1 MKIKIESFTTPITE
15 EILQKKDFGYPSGG
29 VVVSGGGGDGG
40 GEGGGEGGGNTNNN
54 FNFNAGISNIFKFER
69 QANGGALPQQ
79 FDFSYVANAN
89 KKGMMF
95 VNIQAGVDGVDPL
108 NPTPTYLQTE
118 FFVNGERVGYIE
130 NDAYRLNTGGLMATA
145 CYVNAGFN
153 LQNNN
158 TISVK
163 FSTNNEANLHFAF
176 IQGFIMEI

>member
-1 MKIKIESFTTPITE
+1 MKIKVESFTTPITE

-29 VVVSGGGGDGG
+29 VVVSGGGGGG
-40 GEGGGEGGGNTNNN
+40 GEGGGEGGGSPTNN
-54 FNFNAGISNIFKFER
+54 FNFNAGISNVFKFER

-95 VNIQAGVDGVDPL
+95 VNIQAGVNVVDPL
-108 NPTPTYLQTE
+108 NPNPTYVQTE
-118 FFVNGERVGYIE
+118 FFVNGERIGYIQNE
-130 NDAYRLNTGGLMATA
+130 VYRLNFGGTQAGA

-153 LQNNN
+153 LQGSN

-163 FSTNNEANLHFAF
+163 FSTNNEATLHFAY